1 MKMNELMIYQV
12 FPLRALTD
20 GQPSHGILEMI
31 DWIPHI
37 KKLGMNAVYFSPVFS
52 SSDHGYDTKDYQL
65 IDERLGTNEDFKTMC
80 DAMHKEGIQV
90 ILDGVFNHVG
100 REFFAFEDVKEK
112 KWDSPYKDWFYI
124 NFDGNSCYDDGFWYE
139 GWEGHFELVKLNL
152 DNEQVRNYL
161 LESVGKWM
169 DELGIDGLRLD
180 VAYMLNRNFMK
191 VLVDFVHSK
200 NPEFIMIGEML
211 HGDYTQLVNP
221 DLLDSVTNYECY
233 KGLYSSF
240 NTHNMHEIGYS
251 LNRQFGPEE
260 WTLYKGLPLYNF
272 VDNHDVERIASQ
284 LEDKEHLPLIYA
296 MEFAMP
302 GVPGVYYGSEWGMEG
317 KKEQGSDDSLRPRI
331 HKEDLV
337 ENELTDYIAKLAK
350 VREGSPALKYGDYL
364 QLAIAPDVLVFQR
377 RTNEDR
383 IIFAMNCGDNE
394 FTAHFDAQAG
404 CGTNLITGESVDF
417 GGGLVIKGKTAMI
430 IRTEEVS
437 LP

>member
-1 MKMNELMIYQV
+1 MWAYEGIFYQIYPIG
-12 FPLRALTD
+12 FCGAPTAND
-20 GQPSHGILEMI
+20 GKTVSRILKLKDWSSYLESLGI
-31 DWIPHI
+31 
-37 KKLGMNAVYFSPVFS
+37 S
-52 SSDHGYDTKDYQL
+52 SILLNPIFESDNHGYDTRDYKK
-65 IDERLGTNEDFKTMC
+65 IDCRLGTNEDFAEVCK
-80 DAMHKEGIQV
+80 DLHAHNVKIV
-90 ILDGVFNHVG
+90 LDGVFNHVG
-100 REFFAFEDVKEK
+100 RGFWAFKDVQEK
-112 KWDSPYKDWFYI
+112 KWDSPYKDWFCI
-124 NFDGNSCYDDGFWYE
+124 NFDGNSCYNDGFWYE

-161 LESVGKWM
+161 LESVGMWIDK
-169 DELGIDGLRLD
+169 LGIDGLRLD

-200 NPEFIMIGEML
+200 KPEFLMIGEML

-221 DLLDSVTNYECY
+221 ELLDSVTNYECY

-317 KKEQGSDDSLRPRI
+317 KKEQGSDD
-331 HKEDLV
+331 KEDLV
-337 ENELTDYIAKLAK
+337 ENELTNYIAQLAK
-350 VREGSPALKYGDYL
+350 VRAGSPALKYGDYL

-383 IIFAMNCGDNE
+383 IIFAM
-394 FTAHFDAQAG
+394 TSKHT
-404 CGTNLITGESVDF
+404 TNQ
-417 GGGLVIKGKTAMI
+417 
-430 IRTEEVS
+430 
-437 LP
+437 

>member
-1 MKMNELMIYQV
+1 MNELMIYQV

-31 DWIPHI
+31 DWIQHI

-52 SSDHGYDTKDYQL
+52 SSDHGYDTKDYQK
-65 IDERLGTNEDFKTMC
+65 IDERLGTNEDFKKMC
-80 DAMHKEGIQV
+80 DAMHEEGIQV

-100 REFFAFEDVKEK
+100 REFFAFEDVREK

-161 LESVGKWM
+161 LESVGIWIDK
-169 DELGIDGLRLD
+169 LGIDGLRLD

-200 NPEFIMIGEML
+200 KPEFLMIGEML

-221 DLLDSVTNYECY
+221 ELLDSVTNYECY

-317 KKEQGSDDSLRPRI
+317 KKEQGSDDSLRPEFTKPMPNDLTKYIKKLISIRNQSSALQKGEF
-331 HKEDLV
+331 KELV
-337 ENELTDYIAKLAK
+337 LTNK
-350 VREGSPALKYGDYL
+350 
-364 QLAIAPDVLVFQR
+364 QFVFERNDQQ
-377 RTNEDR
+377 ER
-383 IIFAMNCGDNE
+383 IIVALNLDDQE
-394 FTAHFDAQAG
+394 FTISLNE
-404 CGTNLITGESVDF
+404 NLISLIDQQEIENQGQIV
-417 GGGLVIKGKTAMI
+417 LKPKTI
-430 IRTEEVS
+430 HYFKVK
-437 LP
+437 

>member
-31 DWIPHI
+31 DWIQHI

-52 SSDHGYDTKDYQL
+52 SSDHGYDTKDYQK
-65 IDERLGTNEDFKTMC
+65 IDERLGTNEDFKKMC
-80 DAMHKEGIQV
+80 DAMHEEGIQV

-161 LESVGKWM
+161 LESVGIWIDK
-169 DELGIDGLRLD
+169 LGIDGLRLD

-200 NPEFIMIGEML
+200 KPEFLMIGEML
-211 HGDYTQLVNP
+211 HGDYNTIVGNECLH
-221 DLLDSVTNYECY
+221 SATNYECY

-240 NTHNMHEIGYS
+240 NSMNMFEIAHS
-251 LNRQFGPEE
+251 IERQFGKEP
-260 WTLYKGLPLYNF
+260 WCLYTGKHLLTF
-272 VDNHDVERIASQ
+272 VDNHDVSRIAST
-284 LEDKEHLPLIYA
+284 LTNKAHLPLIYA
-296 MEFAMP
+296 LMFGMP
-302 GVPGVYYGSEWGMEG
+302 GIPCIYYGSEWGCEAV
-317 KKEQGSDDSLRPRI
+317 KGSGNDNILRPAFD
-331 HKEDLV
+331 KPEY
-337 ENELTDYIAKLAK
+337 NELTDTISSLGQMYHNS
-350 VREGSPALKYGDYL
+350 RALSYGDYTKKVL
-364 QLAIAPDVLVFQR
+364 TNRQYVFKREADGEKVLVAINADE
-377 RTNEDR
+377 NEY
-383 IIFAMNCGDNE
+383 
-394 FTAHFDAQAG
+394 TAYFDTECADAL
-404 CGTNLITGESVDF
+404 NLITGKKEDLS
-417 GGGLVIKGKTAMI
+417 GKI
-430 IRTEEVS
+430 V
-437 LP
+437 LPPYSFRFYRCM

>member
-52 SSDHGYDTKDYQL
+52 SSDHGYDTKDYQK
-65 IDERLGTNEDFKTMC
+65 IDERLGTNEDFKKMC
-80 DAMHKEGIQV
+80 DAMHEEGIQV

-100 REFFAFEDVKEK
+100 REFFAFEDVREK

-161 LESVGKWM
+161 LESVGIWIDK
-169 DELGIDGLRLD
+169 LGIDGLRLD

-200 NPEFIMIGEML
+200 KPEFLMIGEML

-221 DLLDSVTNYECY
+221 ELLDSVTNYECY

-272 VDNHDVERIASQ
+272 VDNHDVSRIATI
-284 LEDKEHLPLIYA
+284 LEDKQQLPVIYGLL
-296 MEFAMP
+296 FGMP
-302 GVPGVYYGSEWGMEG
+302 GVPSIYYGSEWGIEG
-317 KKEQGSDDSLRPRI
+317 KKQGRDEEIRPRLEKPEWNELSDAI
-331 HKEDLV
+331 AAYAKAHHTHPALYNGGYANLLVRDKQLIFERSCDEERVIVAINADSNTFHADFNARSGLGTDLV
-337 ENELTDYIAKLAK
+337 
-350 VREGSPALKYGDYL
+350 
-364 QLAIAPDVLVFQR
+364 
-377 RTNEDR
+377 
-383 IIFAMNCGDNE
+383 
-394 FTAHFDAQAG
+394 
-404 CGTNLITGESVDF
+404 TGETVDF
-417 GGGLVIKGKTAMI
+417 GGGMDLPPYSVAYWKTEVI
-430 IRTEEVS
+430 
-437 LP
+437 